1 MAHLSVLPLLAV
13 VPLSPPVVCISDRVG
28 RAQRDSGT
36 LRACLE
42 LFYKTFFISTWT
54 VQSLSYNFPF
64 EHFHPSVFTLFILA
78 QGLPKQD
85 MLLKSYF
92 SCDMA
97 NAQASFSAFFFL
109 WKSWNFQGLCS
120 EPTQTHG
127 DGEWGV
133 LEISR
138 FTSQHCLVQ
147 TELLSKA
154 VGGECGLETDSW
166 CL

>member
-1 MAHLSVLPLLAV
+1 MSPQADVPVSSARRGKVAHLSVLPLLAA

-97 NAQASFSAFFFL
+97 NAQASFSAFFLYGSLGISRACVLSQHKHTEMESGGF
-109 WKSWNFQGLCS
+109 WKSVGL
-120 EPTQTHG
+120 
-127 DGEWGV
+127 
-133 LEISR
+133 LRNI
-138 FTSQHCLVQ
+138 
-147 TELLSKA
+147 A
-154 VGGECGLETDSW
+154 
-166 CL
+166 